1 MLSCF
6 KISYYIEIA
15 RAQSSGTIGLKSSI
29 MAPKESQTQTIT
41 TVRQSSSNNQS
52 PEGDMKEVQIQSR
65 PTIKD
70 VNDLP
75 ISQQNSKESIAEKPE
90 ENKQEESK
98 ENSES
103 KPTLNNAAL
112 GGTVSEVTNQN

>member
-1 MLSCF
+1 
-6 KISYYIEIA
+6 
-15 RAQSSGTIGLKSSI
+15 
-29 MAPKESQTQTIT
+29 
-41 TVRQSSSNNQS
+41 
-52 PEGDMKEVQIQSR
+52 MKEVQIQSR